1 MFNQIF
7 NYVWNNT
14 TVLEK
19 VAIGITVGFMVLV
32 LAHIGL

>member
-14 TVLEK
+14 TALEK
-19 VAIGITVGFMVLV
+19 VAIGITVGFIGLV